1 MATIQLTKDNFEAT
15 ITGNS
20 IVLVDFWADW
30 CGPCKTFGPI
40 FEKVSE
46 AHPDMVFGKVDTQVE
61 QELAGSFGIRSIPN
75 LMVFRD
81 QILLYNQAG
90 MLPEDI
96 LEQLVAR
103 VAELDMDEVR
113 QALEEER
120 AKEGEGE

>member
-90 MLPEDI
+90 MLPEDT